1 MIYTYDGMLFI
12 LKRKKILSFG
22 TASVDMAEIMLR
34 EMSDKD
40 RQILYGL
47 AYTWGLKKSDSK
59 TQKVE

>member
-34 EMSDKD
+34 EMSVTKGP
-40 RQILYGL
+40 ILHDSIYMR
-47 AYTWGLKKSDSK
+47 YLK
-59 TQKVE
+59 